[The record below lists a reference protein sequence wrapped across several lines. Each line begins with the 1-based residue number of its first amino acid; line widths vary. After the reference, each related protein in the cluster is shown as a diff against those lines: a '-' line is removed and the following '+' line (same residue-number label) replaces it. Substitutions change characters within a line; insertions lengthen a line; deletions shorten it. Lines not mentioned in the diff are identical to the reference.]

1 MRSYCCQHDKSQQHF
16 LEANMRAPQEYLN
29 MSYEAVEALIRK
41 NPNELD
47 VFIDQDRFSQEQ
59 KQQLCLIAVQINWST
74 IYKVPDELLNDDII
88 IACLDKSFD
97 YVNEVSPEKMTPKI
111 MMAVKD
117 KVDELEYIPRYLR
130 TPEVCLSAVKKR
142 WQNIDMVPNAP
153 SYKAVYLEG
162 VQKDWRA
169 FFYLPEAQQHDEDI
183 LAILKDKWH
192 ALGLKSFPK
201 QFDSQELW
209 LLGIGLDGS
218 LFMKLPREMCTPQIC
233 LAAVKKNPALIRQV
247 PNQFLLEVCIE
258 WVRNDSMAL
267 ANIPGKLK
275 EKVIEAVTP
284 EKILSADFRAAA
296 FFPETNAYHSIIDQI
311 LDSCEHVVVTKPEAF
326 ATDGEIR
333 DSYLVYANS
342 EKRLNKTIHVDSNS
356 IRSCLDRMK
365 KNPSINLVLLA
376 HDPYFDGERKIGGL
390 YQKEIVELLKSYPN
404 INRITLLTCNS
415 AKSSVLEAEKIINQR
430 LVDRTSKVSLPSCGL
445 VLMSSTPDDVK
456 CNALLKEMNCDH
468 AFIWVK
474 EAEEHSLIYLK
485 NENGITNRFQL
496 KLSDDQVGKLHKT
509 LYPNGKKIPFPN
521 PKENTSDR
529 YLRRDGK
536 GARLMDKN
544 EFGAFHKIFFASQ
557 KYSKKNPEYKTNK
570 QFYCFF
576 NNIKIDESEYP
587 KLKESLLKSIIDMV
601 KAAKLDRSVF
611 VKGYNYVLH
620 VDTIDR
626 RFIAGIKVSAYAS
639 EYKNKNVPLFF
650 DNSKSSIDN
659 DEMEKEIE
667 KMVSRVVDQTEEK
680 EQSDK
685 EDLSQVKSITYEV
698 KPR

>member
-1 MRSYCCQHDKSQQHF
+1 MST
-16 LEANMRAPQEYLN
+16 PQEYLN
-29 MSYEAVEALIRK
+29 MSYEAACALLRSD
-41 NPNELD
+41 PNKLD
-47 VFIDQDRFSQEQ
+47 EFINQEQFSHEQ
-59 KQQLCLIAVQINWST
+59 KQQLCLTAVQISWST

-97 YVNEVSPEKMTPKI
+97 YILEVSPEKISPKI
-111 MMAVKD
+111 MLVVQD
-117 KVDELEYIPRYLR
+117 KVDELAYIPRYLR
-130 TPEVCLSAVKKR
+130 TPEVCLSAVKKS
-142 WQNIDMVPNAP
+142 WENIGMVPNDP
-153 SYKAVYLEG
+153 SYKAVFLEG
-162 VQKDWRA
+162 IQVNWRT
-169 FFYLPEAQQHDEDI
+169 FFYLSEAQQQDEEI
-183 LAILKDKWH
+183 LAALKNKWF

-201 QFDSQELW
+201 QFDIQELW
-209 LLGIGLDGS
+209 RLGIGLDES
-218 LFMKLPREMCTPQIC
+218 LFMKLPMEKCTPQIC
-233 LAAVKKNPALIRQV
+233 LAAVKKKPSLIRQV
-247 PNQFLLEVCIE
+247 PNQLFLEVCIE

-267 ANIPGKLK
+267 AYVPDTLK

-284 EKILSADFRAAA
+284 EKILSADFRSVAL
-296 FFPETNAYHSIIDQI
+296 FPEKNSYQNIIDKI
-311 LDSCEHVVVTKPEAF
+311 LDECEHVVVTKPDAF
-326 ATDGEIR
+326 ETDGEIR
-333 DSYLVYANS
+333 DSYLVYANTD
-342 EKRLNKTIHVDSNS
+342 KRLNKTIHVDSNS

-365 KNPSINLVLLA
+365 KNPTINLVLLA

-390 YQKEIVELLKSYPN
+390 YQREIFELLKSYPN

-415 AKSSVLEAEKIINQR
+415 AKSLVLEDEKLINQK
-430 LVDRTSKVSLPSCGL
+430 LVDRTSKASLPSCGL
-445 VLMSSTPDDVK
+445 VLMSSMPDDGK
-456 CNALLKEMNCDH
+456 CKSVLEEMNCDH

-474 EAEEHSLIYLK
+474 KGDEHSLIYLK
-485 NENGITNRFQL
+485 KETGITNRFQL
-496 KLSDDQVGKLHKT
+496 KLSDDQVSKLHKT

-536 GARLMDKN
+536 GAKLMDKN
-544 EFGAFHKIFFASQ
+544 EFGAFQKIFFASQ

-570 QFYCFF
+570 QIYSFF

-587 KLKESLLKSIIDMV
+587 KLKDSLLKSIIDMV

-620 VDTIDR
+620 VDTIER

-667 KMVSRVVDQTEEK
+667 KIVSRVIEQTEEK
-680 EQSDK
+680 ENPEK
-685 EDLSQVKSITYEV
+685 EELSQVKSITYEV
-698 KPR
+698 KPG

>member
-1 MRSYCCQHDKSQQHF
+1 MST
-16 LEANMRAPQEYLN
+16 PQEYLN
-29 MSYEAVEALIRK
+29 MSYEAACALLRSD
-41 NPNELD
+41 PNKLD
-47 VFIDQDRFSQEQ
+47 EFINQEQFSHEQ
-59 KQQLCLIAVQINWST
+59 KQQLCLTAVQISWST

-97 YVNEVSPEKMTPKI
+97 YILEVSPERISPKI
-111 MMAVKD
+111 MLVVQD
-117 KVDELEYIPRYLR
+117 KVDELAYIPRYLR
-130 TPEVCLSAVKKR
+130 TPEVCLSAVKKS
-142 WQNIDMVPNAP
+142 WENIGMVPNDP
-153 SYKAVYLEG
+153 SYKAVFLEG
-162 VQKDWRA
+162 IQVNWRT
-169 FFYLPEAQQHDEDI
+169 FFYLSEAQQQDEEI
-183 LAILKDKWH
+183 LAVLKNKWF

-201 QFDSQELW
+201 QFDIQELW
-209 LLGIGLDGS
+209 RLGIGLDES
-218 LFMKLPREMCTPQIC
+218 LFMKLPMEKCTPQIC
-233 LAAVKKNPALIRQV
+233 LAAVKKKPSLIRQV
-247 PNQFLLEVCIE
+247 PNQLFLEVCIE

-267 ANIPGKLK
+267 AYVPDTLK

-284 EKILSADFRAAA
+284 EKILSADFRSVAL
-296 FFPETNAYHSIIDQI
+296 FPEKNSYQNIIDKI
-311 LDSCEHVVVTKPEAF
+311 LDECEHVVVTKPDAF
-326 ATDGEIR
+326 ETDGEIR
-333 DSYLVYANS
+333 DSYLVYANTD
-342 EKRLNKTIHVDSNS
+342 KRLNKTIHVDSNS

-365 KNPSINLVLLA
+365 KNPTINLVLLA

-390 YQKEIVELLKSYPN
+390 YQREIFELLKSYPN

-415 AKSSVLEAEKIINQR
+415 AKSLVLEDEKLINQK
-430 LVDRTSKVSLPSCGL
+430 LVDRTSKASLPSCGL
-445 VLMSSTPDDVK
+445 VLMSSMPDDGK
-456 CNALLKEMNCDH
+456 CKSVLEEMNCDH

-474 EAEEHSLIYLK
+474 KGDEHSLIYLK
-485 NENGITNRFQL
+485 KETGITNRFQL
-496 KLSDDQVGKLHKT
+496 KLSDDQVSKLHKT

-536 GARLMDKN
+536 GAKLMDKN
-544 EFGAFHKIFFASQ
+544 EFGAFQRIFFASQ

-570 QFYCFF
+570 QIYSFF

-587 KLKESLLKSIIDMV
+587 KLKDSLLKSIIDMV

-620 VDTIDR
+620 VDTIER

-667 KMVSRVVDQTEEK
+667 KIVSRVIEQTEEK
-680 EQSDK
+680 ENPEK
-685 EDLSQVKSITYEV
+685 EELSQVKSITYEV
-698 KPR
+698 KPG